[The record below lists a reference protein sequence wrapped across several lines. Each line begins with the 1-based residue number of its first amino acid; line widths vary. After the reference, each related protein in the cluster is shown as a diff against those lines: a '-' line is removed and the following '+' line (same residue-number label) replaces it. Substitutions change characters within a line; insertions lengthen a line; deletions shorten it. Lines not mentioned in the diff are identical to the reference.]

1 MRTLVHLS
9 DLHFGRVDER
19 LLGPLIS
26 AVAEINPDLVAVS
39 GDLTQR
45 ARSQQFREARAF
57 LDALPQP
64 QIVVPGNHDVP
75 LHNVF
80 TRFARP
86 LDKYK
91 RHITG
96 DLEPVYLDDEIVVV
110 GVNTARS
117 LTIKGGRIN
126 EDQVARV
133 REQLCGSD
141 DKLVKTVVTHHPFD
155 LPEGHHDRDL
165 VGRAQ
170 MAMTGLADCGAD
182 LFLAGH
188 LHFSHTGHTAKRY
201 NLRGHS
207 ALVVQAGTASS
218 TRGRGEANS
227 FNVIRIDRPGITVEK
242 LLWQASSSAF
252 VVSGKE
258 NFRHTSEGW
267 VRLSEE
273 TTP

>member
-9 DLHFGRVDER
+9 DLHFGRVDAQIIE
-19 LLGPLIS
+19 PLIKTIS
-26 AVAEINPDLVAVS
+26 KINPNLVAIS

-45 ARSQQFREARAF
+45 ARSHQFREARAF
-57 LDALPQP
+57 LDRLPQP

-80 TRFARP
+80 TRFLQP

-91 RHITG
+91 RYITD
-96 DLEPVYLDDEIVVV
+96 DLQPVYADEEIVVV

-126 EDQVARV
+126 EDQVARI
-133 REQLCGSD
+133 REKLCESGAAV
-141 DKLVKTVVTHHPFD
+141 VKAVVTHHPFD
-155 LPEGHHDRDL
+155 LPEGYNDRDL

-170 MAMTGLADCGAD
+170 MAMTSLAECGAD

-188 LHFSHTGHTAKRY
+188 LHIIHTGHTAKRY
-201 NLRGHS
+201 NIRGHS

-218 TRGRGEANS
+218 TRERGEANS
-227 FNVIRIDRPGITVEK
+227 FNVIRIERPNITVER
-242 LLWQASSSAF
+242 LSWEPESASFTVAS
-252 VVSGKE
+252 E
-258 NFRHTSEGW
+258 EYFRHTSDGW
-267 VRLSEE
+267 IRLRDRG
-273 TTP
+273 

>member
-1 MRTLVHLS
+1 MRTLAHLS
-9 DLHFGRVDER
+9 DLHFGRVDEQ
-19 LLGPLIS
+19 LIEPLIS
-26 AVAEINPDLVAVS
+26 AVAEVNPDLVAIS

-45 ARSQQFREARAF
+45 ARSRQFREARAF

-80 TRFARP
+80 TRFLQP

-91 RHITG
+91 RHITD
-96 DLEPVYLDDEIVVV
+96 DLQPVYVDEEIAVV

-117 LTIKGGRIN
+117 LTFKGGRIN
-126 EDQVARV
+126 EDQLARI
-133 REQLCGSD
+133 REELCGADSEVI
-141 DKLVKTVVTHHPFD
+141 KIVVTHHPFD
-155 LPEGHHDRDL
+155 LPEGYSDRDL

-188 LHFSHTGHTAKRY
+188 LHVSHTGHTAKRY
-201 NLRGHS
+201 NIRGHS

-227 FNVIRIDRPGITVEK
+227 FNVIRIHRPNITVERMT
-242 LLWQASSSAF
+242 WQPASSAF
-252 VVSGKE
+252 ALSGEE

-267 VRLSEE
+267 VRLPEE
-273 TTP
+273 RTD